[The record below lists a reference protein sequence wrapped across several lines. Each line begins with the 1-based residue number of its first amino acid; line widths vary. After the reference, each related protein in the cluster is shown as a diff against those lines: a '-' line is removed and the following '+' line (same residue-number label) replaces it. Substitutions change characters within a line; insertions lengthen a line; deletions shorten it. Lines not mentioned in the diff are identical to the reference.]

1 MKKILS
7 LLLVWLVLS
16 PLSLAAEEAAAKK
29 GIRVDSNQPIRIV
42 SDRLEAFS
50 EKKMVV
56 FSGNAVAVQGDRTI
70 HADRL
75 ILFYRKADRD
85 PDRPEKVEKGGEE
98 KGPGDI
104 ERVEAK
110 GHVRV
115 IQGAR
120 VVTGEEA
127 VFYQEEQRVVMTGNA
142 VMREGANVIRGQ
154 KIVVFLNENRG
165 VVEAD
170 PNKRVTAT
178 IYPSEKKDRR
188 K

>member
-1 MKKILS
+1 VKKVLS
-7 LLLVWLVLS
+7 LLLVWMALS
-16 PLSLAAEEAAAKK
+16 SLCIAAEEPAAKK
-29 GIRVDSNQPIRIV
+29 GIRVDGSQPIRIV

-56 FSGNAVAVQGDRTI
+56 FSGNAVAVQGERTI
-70 HADRL
+70 QADRL

-98 KGPGDI
+98 KGLGDL

-120 VVTGEEA
+120 VVAGEEA

-154 KIVVFLNENRG
+154 RIVVYLNENRG